1 MDCPPD
7 QELHLAA
14 FGTPRIRRGHI
25 GNFNWPETYARVT
38 HNRSNGIGERD
49 MQNNMVL
56 DKSDL
61 GALDC
66 LTQLPQICMTCLHM
80 HGNNK
85 ITHFNI
91 EF

>member
-1 MDCPPD
+1 
-7 QELHLAA
+7 
-14 FGTPRIRRGHI
+14 
-25 GNFNWPETYARVT
+25 
-38 HNRSNGIGERD
+38 

-66 LTQLPQICMTCLHM
+66 LTQLPQICMTCLQM

>member
-1 MDCPPD
+1 
-7 QELHLAA
+7 
-14 FGTPRIRRGHI
+14 
-25 GNFNWPETYARVT
+25 
-38 HNRSNGIGERD
+38 